1 MKNNNPPTVSISSSS
16 IFIFR
21 LKYFSKSSI
30 LYEASTKKWVGI
42 ASTAIGGAADE
53 LAAGCTGVDL
63 TLSGDLNVTGDLVY
77 DEQTSRNINITGIA
91 TLNQGITTNFNIT
104 GVSTI
109 NQLQS
114 TNLHVSGISTFVG
127 IATCGV
133 LTAYNSISVGGT
145 DILSELSGKTSIG
158 LAIALG

>member
-1 MKNNNPPTVSISSSS
+1 MKNNQWNNVIQANLSSNFTIIKNLLPNMIKNKSGKIIGISSVVATSGNPGQAN
-16 IFIFR
+16 
-21 LKYFSKSSI
+21 YVAAKS
-30 LYEASTKKWVGI
+30 GM
-42 ASTAIGGAADE
+42 IGFYKSVALEVA
-53 LAAGCTGVDL
+53 
-63 TLSGDLNVTGDLVY
+63 
-77 DEQTSRNINITGIA
+77 SRNINITGIA

-127 IATCGV
+127 LATCGV

>member
-1 MKNNNPPTVSISSSS
+1 MFVNRVEQQLYSIGGGGAG
-16 IFIFR
+16 FIKDLDDVTFTGITTGS
-21 LKYFSKSSI
+21 LLI
-30 LYEASTKKWVGI
+30 YEADTQKWVGI

-63 TLSGDLNVTGDLVY
+63 TLSGDLNVSGDLVY
-77 DEQTSRNINITGIA
+77 DEVTGRNINISGV
-91 TLNQGITTNFNIT
+91 TT
-104 GVSTI
+104 V

-127 IATCGV
+127 LATCGV

>member
-1 MKNNNPPTVSISSSS
+1 MNYRNKQSSTQFITHLNNI
-16 IFIFR
+16 
-21 LKYFSKSSI
+21 
-30 LYEASTKKWVGI
+30 
-42 ASTAIGGAADE
+42 
-53 LAAGCTGVDL
+53 
-63 TLSGDLNVTGDLVY
+63 Y
-77 DEQTSRNINITGIA
+77 DNINITGIA

>member
-1 MKNNNPPTVSISSSS
+1 MFVNRVEQQLYSIGGGGAGKIYDLDDVVVGSATTNGTML
-16 IFIFR
+16 I
-21 LKYFSKSSI
+21 
-30 LYEASTKKWVGI
+30 YEASTKKWVGI

-63 TLSGDLNVTGDLVY
+63 TLSGDLNVSGDLVY
-77 DEQTSRNINITGIA
+77 DEVTGRNINISGV
-91 TLNQGITTNFNIT
+91 TT
-104 GVSTI
+104 V

-127 IATCGV
+127 LATCGV